1 MMYERSQY
9 SALDELALLA
19 MANAPTVRV
28 KALVLPKP
36 ALRDTEPMLL
46 PVDSLDSLGRSYL
59 AYTGEWDA
67 SHCSLWEDT
76 VYQVERLVRRYL
88 ERMGC
93 YPDEILL
100 SLQRYRAMPEKVK
113 SYWPY
118 DKHTKPIT
126 YGWEWRNVNSYEVL
140 VRGKVS

>member
-19 MANAPTVRV
+19 MADEPTVRM
-28 KALVLPKP
+28 KAIVLPKP
-36 ALRDTEPMLL
+36 SSCDTEPMLL
-46 PVDSLDSLGRSYL
+46 PVDSLDSLGRPYL
-59 AYTGEWDA
+59 AYSGEWDA
-67 SHCSLWEDT
+67 NRCSLWEDT

-88 ERMGC
+88 ERMSS

-100 SLQRYRAMPEKVK
+100 SLQRYRAKPGRVK

-118 DKHTKPIT
+118 NKHIEPIA
-126 YGWEWRNVNSYEVL
+126 YGW
-140 VRGKVS
+140 